1 MDERER
7 TIRNLL
13 PIVRAIAKRIHRLV
27 PIVALDDLVGDGSV
41 GLIRAVDAYDPSYGT
56 TLETYARRLILGN
69 MLNGV
74 RRMDPVN
81 ERARRELREAQR
93 QRYEIAASSGSL
105 PSLNEMCAA
114 RPHLRAALRQVHEA
128 VPFSLDRR
136 LPDDAEEPLD
146 AAADPALIVDARL
159 DLARLQRMVR
169 RLNPRY
175 RALLMRHYYFD
186 ESLSHIG
193 RQMAISSQRV
203 SQMHVTAL
211 RHLRKM
217 HDAATD

>member
-7 TIRNLL
+7 AIRDLL
-13 PIVRAIAKRIHRLV
+13 PTVRAIAKRIHRLV
-27 PIVALDDLVGDGSV
+27 PIVDIDDLIGDGSV
-41 GLIRAVDAYDPSYGT
+41 GLIRAVDAYDASYGT

-81 ERARRELREAQR
+81 ERARREFREAQR
-93 QRYEIAASSGSL
+93 QRYEIAAFAGSL
-105 PSLNEMCAA
+105 PSLNEMCAV
-114 RPHLRAALRQVHEA
+114 RPRLRAALRQINEA
-128 VPFSLDRR
+128 VPFSLDRS

-146 AAADPALIVDARL
+146 AAADPARIVGARFERSNL
-159 DLARLQRMVR
+159 RRMVR
-169 RLNPRY
+169 RLNPRH
-175 RALLMRHYYFD
+175 RALLARHYYFE
-186 ESLSHIG
+186 ESLSTIG
-193 RQMAISSQRV
+193 RSMAISSQRA

-211 RHLRKM
+211 RRLRKM